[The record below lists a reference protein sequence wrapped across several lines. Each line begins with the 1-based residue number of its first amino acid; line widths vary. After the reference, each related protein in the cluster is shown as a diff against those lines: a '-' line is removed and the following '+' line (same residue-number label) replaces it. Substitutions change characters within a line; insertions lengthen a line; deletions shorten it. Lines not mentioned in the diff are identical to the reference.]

1 VSDADVTK
9 ALHDDAAVPVDG
21 EGKWID
27 SGRWREVGVVH
38 WHLIEPREWPVND
51 SARFSTERAE
61 AERGRASAGVAGSP
75 HEVATW
81 MTEVTDK
88 LIAENHADEYL
99 AAKRVRVGTSTSPM
113 AATCSPVIPRSCSC
127 RADLPGRQ
135 ADLAELYKQ
144 STVEA
149 LCHELDGEVN

>member
-9 ALHDDAAVPVDG
+9 ALHDDAAAVPVDG

-75 HEVATW
+75 HEVTTW

-88 LIAENHADEYL
+88 LIAENHLDEQSLRSSGLGTPADRRSREETRFRMAMVGMDVCSML
-99 AAKRVRVGTSTSPM
+99 ALR
-113 AATCSPVIPRSCSC
+113 
-127 RADLPGRQ
+127 PGRI
-135 ADLAELYKQ
+135 AHFSAY
-144 STVEA
+144 SVTYCTA
-149 LCHELDGEVN
+149 PH